1 MGSTLPPGEINNRCR
16 DKLTPMSGKTT
27 ILFLCTHNAARS
39 QMAEGYMRA
48 KYGDQ
53 YEVFSAGTKPGT
65 VNPMAIESMNEI
77 GIDIS
82 HQRSKSIDEFTGKQ
96 IDTVVTLCDSAREN
110 CPFFP
115 GMRRIMHE
123 SFTDPKELTGTE
135 EEIRTGFRLIRN
147 ELTRWIDTTFASKK
161 NR

>member
-1 MGSTLPPGEINNRCR
+1 
-16 DKLTPMSGKTT
+16 MSGKKT
-27 ILFLCTHNAARS
+27 ILFICSHNAARS
-39 QMAEGYMRA
+39 QIAEGYMRV

-53 YEVFSAGTKPGT
+53 YEVFSAGTEPGT
-65 VNPMAIESMNEI
+65 VSRMAIELMAEI

-82 HQRSKSIDEFTGKQ
+82 HQHSKSIDEFTGKR

-115 GMRRIMHE
+115 GMHRIMHE
-123 SFTDPKELTGTE
+123 TFPDPQGLTGTD
-135 EEIRTGFRLIRN
+135 EEIKNGFRLIRN
-147 ELTRWIDTTFASKK
+147 EITRWIDITFAGTK

>member
-1 MGSTLPPGEINNRCR
+1 VTH
-16 DKLTPMSGKTT
+16 MSGKKN

-48 KYGDQ
+48 NYGDQ
-53 YEVFSAGTKPGT
+53 YEVFSAGIEPMSVST
-65 VNPMAIESMNEI
+65 MAIDLMNEI

-82 HQRSKSIDEFTGKQ
+82 LQRSKSIDEFTGKE

-115 GMRRIMHE
+115 GMHRIMHE
-123 SFTDPKELTGTE
+123 SFSDPDELTGTE
-135 EEIRTGFRLIRN
+135 EEIRNGFRLLRN
-147 ELTRWIDTTFASKK
+147 EITRWIDTTFAAKK

>member
-1 MGSTLPPGEINNRCR
+1 
-16 DKLTPMSGKTT
+16 MSEKKT

-53 YEVFSAGTKPGT
+53 YEVFSAGTELGT
-65 VNPMAIESMNEI
+65 VSTMAIELMTEI

-82 HQRSKSIDEFTGKQ
+82 HQRSKPLEEFTGKE

-115 GMRRIMHE
+115 GMHRIMHE
-123 SFTDPKELTGTE
+123 SFNDPAELTGTD
-135 EEIRTGFRLIRN
+135 EEIRSGFRLIRN
-147 ELTRWIDTTFASKK
+147 EITRWIDTTFAGKK
-161 NR
+161 NRYG

>member
-1 MGSTLPPGEINNRCR
+1 
-16 DKLTPMSGKTT
+16 MSNKKT
-27 ILFLCTHNAARS
+27 ILFLCSHNAARS

-53 YEVFSAGTKPGT
+53 FEVSSAGTEPGG
-65 VNPMAIESMNEI
+65 VSPMAIDLMKEI

-82 HQRSKSIDEFTGKQ
+82 DQRSKSIDEFAGKE

-115 GMRRIMHE
+115 GMHRIMHE
-123 SFTDPKELTGTE
+123 SFSDPQDLAGTE
-135 EEIRTGFRLIRN
+135 EEIRNGFRLIRN
-147 ELTRWIDTTFASKK
+147 EITRWIDTTFAAKK
-161 NR
+161 NKQ